1 MGRAVTVSI
10 LVAIGISIATVGVF
24 LERSKLTHVLS
35 MMAMHVGDNRNFLSP
50 TSSLSIKKSFR
61 AWDRPLSFLLDRVL
75 YIVSNFFNLKS

>member
-24 LERSKLTHVLS
+24 LERSKLTHVS

-61 AWDRPLSFLLDRVL
+61 AWDRPLSSLLGRL
-75 YIVSNFFNLKS
+75 LISFQTFSI